1 MTQQEKDY
9 YLRLLPLHSY
19 GRIFGEENVYIYTYY
34 MYGDVIKQGD
44 ALQDYI
50 EMVKAQRNCD
60 KVNIVTMSMGTTI
73 LNAWLDNDRA
83 DYSSINRLINI
94 VPIYQGCD
102 LITDVFA
109 RDFNLTDQFVYQDYL
124 PIVTKGF
131 LENEYLGYLLNIAIK
146 LLPQKTF
153 ERVLTRLTDAFVEAL
168 KNSSQMWSMI
178 TSDSYEKLADKYF
191 SEPEYAK
198 LRATTNEYYQSQ
210 RNLTANLN
218 KLANDFGGKVF
229 TICGYGL
236 DYAVNKFSMMSIVS
250 HNATANSDCLLDLS
264 YSSLGATHADKGQKL
279 SDEYINGIADKK
291 YLSPDKT
298 VDAST
303 CQFPDT
309 TWFFTDQ
316 SHWAF
321 GNDVMINS
329 VWLIMAGMIDDIYS
343 SPECFPQFNGCRDTY
358 NSTLILMYAAEKILA
373 NPAGYD
379 AALVSELQ
387 KAFNGMRDI
396 YNITNLNYKT
406 SVSDA
411 AAAMTKLQNALA
423 ALGVGSPVA
432 TPEVPKWGNFA
443 KKTSKTV
450 FKIYG
455 PRGFFDFLNIANL
468 FN

>member
-1 MTQQEKDY
+1 MTIDDADAVQVPTIIIPGMTFSDFYLYDENGENMRDSNGNIMRSDMMITDSAEVSAAVKGLIKPLIKSVLFQRDKGLSESVYSFISTLFKYQKNNPDGTGVYDVRVKTFDHSLAQMTQQEKDY

-178 TSDSYEKLADKYF
+178 ASDSYEKLADKYF

-198 LRATTNEYYQSQ
+198 LRATTN
-210 RNLTANLN
+210 
-218 KLANDFGGKVF
+218 
-229 TICGYGL
+229 
-236 DYAVNKFSMMSIVS
+236 
-250 HNATANSDCLLDLS
+250 
-264 YSSLGATHADKGQKL
+264 
-279 SDEYINGIADKK
+279 
-291 YLSPDKT
+291 
-298 VDAST
+298 
-303 CQFPDT
+303 
-309 TWFFTDQ
+309 
-316 SHWAF
+316 
-321 GNDVMINS
+321 
-329 VWLIMAGMIDDIYS
+329 
-343 SPECFPQFNGCRDTY
+343 
-358 NSTLILMYAAEKILA
+358 
-373 NPAGYD
+373 
-379 AALVSELQ
+379 
-387 KAFNGMRDI
+387 
-396 YNITNLNYKT
+396 
-406 SVSDA
+406 
-411 AAAMTKLQNALA
+411 
-423 ALGVGSPVA
+423 
-432 TPEVPKWGNFA
+432 
-443 KKTSKTV
+443 
-450 FKIYG
+450 
-455 PRGFFDFLNIANL
+455 
-468 FN
+468 